1 VTEESTAFEW
11 RIERIYRLLEDE
23 DAVITWNDRIPDPDN
38 PSQPRQIDIT
48 IRRDQSLTIVE
59 CRVHK
64 SPQDV
69 TWIEELIGRRESLR
83 ANAVIAVSASGFTE
97 GARAKATH
105 FGIILRDFQTLTAEE
120 IRGWGKTRKVTL
132 IFFEFT
138 EINFEAQLPARP
150 RTPPQLITD
159 QDGKPLNWREIFH
172 TLGSEAEKDGQLR
185 HVGAAVGCTAK
196 LHMKALWDGQPVSL
210 IKVDTT
216 IRHIRQEVAL
226 SSVVA
231 YADALGDGSAQ
242 AVLGG
247 LDLGNSEII
256 ESADRVHIVVDLSE
270 IAIPPRCL
278 FRTVMFDFGRPVVMT
293 DVTCVGVREALNF
306 QNSGTFRIKGHPF

>member
-1 VTEESTAFEW
+1 VTDESTAFER
-11 RIERIYRLLEDE
+11 RIERIHWLLEDE

-69 TWIEELIGRRESLR
+69 TWIEELIGRRQSLR

-97 GARAKATH
+97 GARAKASH

-120 IRGWGKTRKVTL
+120 IRDWGKTRKVTL
-132 IFFEFT
+132 TFSEFT
-138 EINFEAQLPARP
+138 EINFEVQLPTRP
-150 RTPPQLITD
+150 RTPPQSMTD
-159 QDGKPLNWREIFH
+159 QDGKPLDWRELFQR
-172 TLGSEAEKDGQLR
+172 LSSEAEKDGQLR
-185 HVGAAVGCTAK
+185 HEGAAVECTAN
-196 LHMKALWDGQPVSL
+196 LHVKALWDGQPVSL
-210 IKVDTT
+210 IKVDTN
-216 IRHIRQEVAL
+216 IRHIRQEVTL

-231 YADALGDGSAQ
+231 YADAVSAGSAE
-242 AVLGG
+242 AVLGR
-247 LDLGNSEII
+247 LELGNSEII

-278 FRTVMFDFGRPVVMT
+278 FRTILFDFGRPVEMT
-293 DVTCVGVREALNF
+293 AITCIGMREALNF
-306 QNSGTFRIKGHPF
+306 QSSATFRIRSP